1 MFGNSPFNLPIPQG
15 VLKTLGAESKV
26 FEQQGQQG
34 GQGSQG
40 YGPCEDSN
48 PSNNDMREKYS
59 DSANEFYLFQVDNGW
74 GNDVQVVQWSGST
87 PSEAIKRQY
96 LSYLRYTNRVNRN
109 ALQGGC
115 IAQQQATYS
124 NPGFVVLYPTT
135 GLWGNKQDRNPNTGV
150 RIFDEVWQTA
160 KAQHEGAFA
169 GCMESTA
176 SNYNPN
182 AAIDNGSC
190 VWVWR
195 PYDTTNMNWGGKP
208 QTSETTDGFRYIWE
222 VDSMEV
228 LSAYDA
234 ANSKLRGTWKISKV
248 CQRKSSCGEPSTE
261 QDYSKRTLPTTIVST
276 GTIAYPNGVLF
287 SDWNNAKDTAKA
299 AGQSAITT
307 LFDNHVSPPC
317 REGQANISNWR
328 GFVPQPC
335 DGSFSLTIKR
345 NLVYCDGSGND
356 WIRAEY
362 TLSRDGVAQQTW
374 TVSND
379 SNYSLS
385 LNNAMIAQHLNSS
398 TGNYSWVDGAQGLVD
413 AHDASLATTTR
424 SEDYNINNGWR
435 RLEIPASKVTDGK
448 DYNFFLPWA
457 TRILTT
463 NTCGTKQEQGNSY
476 ISIYRFRETGGLLNT
491 KPSVTT
497 TSDGKLEV
505 KYDGEILTPF
515 ETLNTTGLTNAQ
527 KDALTEPFYA
537 KIGCMDASATNYD
550 PEANTNYKPGGS
562 SVACIWDCTED
573 DGRGL
578 NRNCRTCL
586 PDADG
591 NPVDMVF
598 DVSTNTWSCPTPGS
612 GGGDPPLVE
621 EPSILDKEW
630 LPFAAIGGL
639 ILLALGMG

>member
-1 MFGNSPFNLPIPQG
+1 MFGNNPFNLPIPQG

-34 GQGSQG
+34 GQGGQG
-40 YGPCEDSN
+40 YGPCEDN
-48 PSNNDMREKYS
+48 TPSNTDMREKYS

-74 GNDVQVVQWSGST
+74 GNEVQIVQWSGST
-87 PSEAIKRQY
+87 PSQAIKRQY

-135 GLWGNKQDRNPNTGV
+135 GLWGNKSDINQNTGQF
-150 RIFDEVWQTA
+150 IYDEVWKGA

-176 SNYNPN
+176 SNYNSN

-190 VWVWR
+190 VWNWR
-195 PYDTTNMNWGGKP
+195 PYQTNFLNWGGKA
-208 QTSETTDGFRYIWE
+208 QSSQTTDRFRYIWE

-248 CQRKSSCGEPSTE
+248 CESKSRCGEPSSE
-261 QDYSKRTLPTTIVST
+261 QNYSLRTLPSITVST
-276 GTIAYPNGVLF
+276 GTIGHPNGVLF
-287 SDWNNAKDTAKA
+287 SDWNTAKA
-299 AGQSAITT
+299 NAKTQGQTDVNT
-307 LFDNHVSPPC
+307 LFDNHVVPPC
-317 REGQANISNWR
+317 REGITSVSEWN

-335 DGSFSLTIKR
+335 EDAFHLSVKR
-345 NLVYCDGSGND
+345 SLVYCDGSQD

-362 TLSRDGVAQQTW
+362 TLLKDEVAQQTW

-385 LNNAMIAQHLNSS
+385 LNNAMQAQHLNSS
-398 TGNYSWVDGAQGLVD
+398 TGNYSWIDGAQGIVD
-413 AHDASLATTTR
+413 AYESSLSATTT
-424 SEDYNINNGWR
+424 SEDYIINNGWR

-457 TRILTT
+457 TRNLVTT
-463 NTCGTKQEQGNSY
+463 SCGTKITQAGSN
-476 ISIYRFRETGGLLNT
+476 ISIYRFRDEGFLNS
-491 KPSVTT
+491 KPTATVEN
-497 TSDGKLEV
+497 GQIVV
-505 KYDGEILTPF
+505 KWKGEILTPF
-515 ETLNTTGLTNAQ
+515 QTLNTTGLTKAEE
-527 KDALTEPFYA
+527 DALTEPFYA
-537 KIGCMDASATNYD
+537 KIGCMDATATNYD
-550 PEANTNYKPGGS
+550 PEANTNAKPGGS
-562 SVACIWDCTED
+562 SRACIWDCTED

-578 NRNCRTCL
+578 DRRCRTCL
-586 PDADG
+586 NDADG
-591 NPVDMVF
+591 NRVNMIF
-598 DVSTNTWSCPTPGS
+598 DVSTNTWSCPASGGGS
-612 GGGDPPLVE
+612 GGGNGED
-621 EPSILDKEW
+621 EPSFMDSEW